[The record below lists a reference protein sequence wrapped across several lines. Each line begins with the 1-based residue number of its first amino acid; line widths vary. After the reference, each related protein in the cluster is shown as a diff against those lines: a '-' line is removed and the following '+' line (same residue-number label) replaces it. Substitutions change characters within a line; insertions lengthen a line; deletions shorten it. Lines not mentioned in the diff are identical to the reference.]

1 MTTHIPVMVDEVI
14 RNLDFTVK
22 GVYVDATLGGGGYF
36 KRLLEKVSDSVV
48 IGIDQDI
55 EAIELVRKDLGLDF
69 KDSEITVNGFSCKV
83 CSSTDSGRNTTV
95 FLVNSNFNNLISILE
110 SLAKDNTLVAV
121 IADLGFSTDQ
131 LERKRGFSFMKDD
144 EELDMRMSLN
154 LGVKAKDFLNALGV
168 SELTKIFSEY
178 ADEKFANK
186 LARFVNDQR
195 KVKPFES
202 VRDLNNVLYKLK
214 YSKDKYIDLKQRIYQ
229 SLRIAVN
236 YEFDALR
243 GLLTESL
250 KVMNEKTRVMV
261 VSFHSGEDRIVKD
274 FIRSNNLKNIFS
286 DFLTPSEDE
295 IARNQ
300 RSRSAK
306 LRGFT
311 K

>member
-1 MTTHIPVMVDEVI
+1 
-14 RNLDFTVK
+14 
-22 GVYVDATLGGGGYF
+22 
-36 KRLLEKVSDSVV
+36 
-48 IGIDQDI
+48 
-55 EAIELVRKDLGLDF
+55 
-69 KDSEITVNGFSCKV
+69 
-83 CSSTDSGRNTTV
+83 
-95 FLVNSNFNNLISILE
+95 
-110 SLAKDNTLVAV
+110 
-121 IADLGFSTDQ
+121 
-131 LERKRGFSFMKDD
+131 MKDD

-154 LGVKAKDFLNALGV
+154 LSIKAKDFLNALGV

-229 SLRIAVN
+229 ALRIAVN

-250 KVMNEKTRVMV
+250 KVMNEKTKVMV

-274 FIRSNNLKNIFS
+274 FIRSNNLKNIFN
-286 DFLTPSEDE
+286 DFLTPDE
-295 IARNQ
+295 QEVIRNP